1 MEAQQEQAYGLPYQ
15 AQQEGGTFYY
25 PEQEQSNGP
34 AFSGGGPEHRGWAYP
49 DTGRSQDAPYRI
61 GAASSYSL
69 GSYEQG
75 GPQEHASGQHEG
87 RYQAVSTH
95 APPTSSPSGLLG
107 AQDDPGSLSSSL
119 FAPPSASD
127 NPSSTSES
135 NKSPSAGAADAF
147 SAWSAADDEVL
158 RVLMAATS
166 GRSWPDIARRAFSDG
181 RHGHKDCQQRWRVLG
196 KTQTVKGNWSPE
208 ESARLERLVEKYGPE
223 KWVVI
228 ATEMPGRSGK
238 QCRER
243 WHNHLDPSSAPDLF
257 RIDTWRMC

>member
-1 MEAQQEQAYGLPYQ
+1 MQERQEQAYGLSYQ
-15 AQQEGGTFYY
+15 AQQEDGAFYY

-34 AFSGGGPEHRGWAYP
+34 AFSGGVPDHRGWAYP
-49 DTGRSQDAPYRI
+49 DTGRSQDSAYLV
-61 GAASSYSL
+61 GTAVSYGL
-69 GSYEQG
+69 GPYEQG
-75 GPQEHASGQHEG
+75 ERQGHTSGQHEG
-87 RYQAVSTH
+87 RYQPVSTH
-95 APPTSSPSGLLG
+95 APPTSSPSGMLG
-107 AQDDPGSLSSSL
+107 AQDDPSSVSSSL
-119 FAPPSASD
+119 FAPPPTSD
-127 NPSSTSES
+127 DPSSSSEVNKNPS
-135 NKSPSAGAADAF
+135 PADAF

-166 GRSWPDIARRAFSDG
+166 GRSWPDIARRAFPDG
-181 RHGHKDCQQRWRVLG
+181 KHGHKDCQQRWRVLG

-243 WHNHLDPSSAPDLF
+243 WHNHLDPSSARTLF
-257 RIDTWRMC
+257 CLTA